1 MSLQSQ
7 GLIFFS
13 ISLKISCLPTVRMYL
28 KKEKK
33 GKKEKIMMRT
43 PLKTLLHFLYFLYFL
58 FSEVNVGDLDEP
70 IG

>member
-1 MSLQSQ
+1 
-7 GLIFFS
+7 
-13 ISLKISCLPTVRMYL
+13 MYL

>member
-1 MSLQSQ
+1 
-7 GLIFFS
+7 
-13 ISLKISCLPTVRMYL
+13 
-28 KKEKK
+28 
-33 GKKEKIMMRT
+33 MMRT